1 MSPEVVI
8 KIPEEPDIRG
18 EFIDS
23 GVWEGP
29 QMHLKTHLSLSISLS
44 PSLDSKDCEGSEDF
58 VLAVY

>member
-29 QMHLKTHLSLSISLS
+29 QMHLKTLYHSVFHCLLH
-44 PSLDSKDCEGSEDF
+44 
-58 VLAVY
+58 